1 MLIGVTIG
9 VASDLGVVRSLLAA
23 LTFHQFF
30 EGIALGACFMEAR
43 TPADTPFLLQ
53 TELWGEQPVL
63 TC

>member
-30 EGIALGACFMEAR
+30 EGIALGACFMEAS
-43 TPADTPFLLQ
+43 TP
-53 TELWGEQPVL
+53 L
-63 TC
+63 TLHSCFKRICGASSLC